1 MFVYKIQV
9 VTGHFKCA
17 RTLDSISIIL
27 IGSCGE
33 STKHKLDKWGK
44 DFLPGAVDEYSVSS
58 KEDLG
63 EILLV
68 RIIKE
73 QYLFFPTDTW
83 FCSYI
88 TVTCPKGEHYRFP
101 LYKWIEGFVTVDV
114 PQGKGIIVTDGVSP
128 IVRQQ
133 RESELEKKR
142 ETYGWKTYMEGAP
155 PCINADSPT
164 DLPPNEQFS
173 FMKDSRFSFSAVS
186 GTVGQK
192 ILGLSNCK
200 ESWKDLNDIK
210 KVLVIE
216 GTENSDLTS
225 ELWKEDTFFGY
236 QFLNGPNPV
245 MIKGC
250 LRIPDNFP
258 VADVTVSATMGPST
272 NLQTELQNRNIFLA
286 DYKILEGIPTNVI
299 NDEPQYLA
307 APMCLLWKSPQNKV
321 VPLAIQL
328 NQTPG
333 EENPIF
339 MPTDPKWDW
348 TLAKMWVRNSEYQ
361 VHQIVTRLLYT
372 HLFAEVFTIATN
384 RQLPMG
390 HPIYKL
396 LVPHL
401 RFTLWINILARDGLI
416 GPGSDFDQFAATGK
430 GGVPLVLA
438 KAMTI
443 LTYSALCLP
452 DDIESRGVEF
462 LPNYFYRDDGM
473 KIWQAVKSF
482 VANIV
487 RYYYPSDES
496 VYKDPELQ
504 AWVAEIYK
512 EGFLSLQ
519 SSGIPSSFATRSEL
533 IKYLTMVI
541 FTCSAQ
547 HAAVNSGQFDFYSW
561 MPNGPSTMRKPPPT
575 TRGTATYQSILE
587 TLPAVNVTAISVA
600 YVHLLSTEAM
610 DRRPLGTYPDEHFT
624 EEMPKIFIK
633 EFQEKLAE
641 ISKVVKERNQS
652 KRLKYH
658 YLDPEVIENSVSI

>member
-101 LYKWIEGFVTVDV
+101 LYKWIEGFYPETRGMSDKETECLSQRHRECEKVSAKGPVTV
-114 PQGKGIIVTDGVSP
+114 PGERQSLENTDLELTW
-128 IVRQQ
+128 
-133 RESELEKKR
+133 RESVWNTVSLYFRLLVMGKR
-142 ETYGWKTYMEGAP
+142 GECP
-155 PCINADSPT
+155 P
-164 DLPPNEQFS
+164 
-173 FMKDSRFSFSAVS
+173 
-186 GTVGQK
+186 
-192 ILGLSNCK
+192 
-200 ESWKDLNDIK
+200 IK
-210 KVLVIE
+210 LY
-216 GTENSDLTS
+216 NLTS

-272 NLQTELQNRNIFLA
+272 NLQTELQVGRVNIFLA

-416 GPGSDFDQFAATGK
+416 GPGSDFDQVKTFFSTSEDF
-430 GGVPLVLA
+430 PLVLA